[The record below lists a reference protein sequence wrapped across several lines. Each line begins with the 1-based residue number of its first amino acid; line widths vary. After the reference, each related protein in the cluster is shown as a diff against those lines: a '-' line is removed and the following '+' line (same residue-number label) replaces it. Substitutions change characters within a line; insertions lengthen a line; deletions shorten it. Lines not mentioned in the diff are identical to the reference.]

1 MIQNKEAMEEV
12 LELSIPIRN
21 QIKYLAEH
29 SAYYA
34 RIFQKYQIDATTIH
48 SLEDFQK
55 LPFTSKEDLHAY
67 NDDFL
72 CVPKNQV
79 IDIVTTS
86 GTLGE
91 PVAFYLTD
99 GDLDR
104 LAHNEYLALSTA
116 GINSNDTVQITTTLD
131 KMFMAGTAYYLG
143 LRKIG
148 ASLIR
153 VGPGVPEIQWQNI
166 KRFKPTVLIA
176 VPSFVL
182 KMLEYAEKNGI
193 NYTESSI
200 AKIICIG
207 EPIRNEDFSYNTLG
221 ATILHKWPLKLYST
235 YASTEMA
242 TAFTE
247 CDEGCGGHINEDL
260 IFVECLDDEGNTVP
274 KGTVGELVITTL
286 GVEGMPL
293 LRFKT
298 GDISF
303 VVHRPCTCGKNSP
316 RLGPILGR
324 KQQMIKY
331 KGTTLYPPAISEVLR
346 SLKEV
351 QSFITEVCIDEMGL
365 DDLTVY
371 VYSKEQNADTEKK
384 IKDHFRATI
393 RVAPTIVFKTLE
405 EIEKWKLSISFR
417 KPVDFIDK
425 RLKDRQF

>member
-34 RIFQKYQIDATTIH
+34 RVFHKHQIDAAAIH

-55 LPFTSKEDLHAY
+55 LPFTTKEDLHTH
-67 NDDFL
+67 NDAFL

-116 GINSNDTVQITTTLD
+116 GITSSDTVQITTTLD

-207 EPIRNEDFSYNTLG
+207 EPIKNEDFSYNTLG
-221 ATILHKWPLKLYST
+221 TAILQKWPLKLYST

-260 IFVECLDDEGNTVP
+260 IFVECLDDEGNIVP

-303 VVHRPCTCGKNSP
+303 IVYRPCDCGKTSP

-346 SLKEV
+346 GLKEV
-351 QSFITEVCIDEMGL
+351 QSFITEVYIDEMGL
-365 DDLTVY
+365 DDLIVY
-371 VYSKEQNADTEKK
+371 VYSKDQNADTEKK

-405 EIEKWKLSISFR
+405 EIEKWKTSISFR